1 MNDEIGPGDSYTPMP
16 GEPPR
21 TPLPSHG
28 PAPGSVA
35 TAVRLML
42 IRAALGV
49 VSIIVVLAT
58 KDTLKAV
65 IRAHNHTVGAANLD
79 GLVNTAVTV
88 GLVIGIIFIVLYV
101 VLALQ
106 VRQAKNWARITTWVI
121 AGLGV
126 LSALGS
132 LAQPEPA
139 ISRLVALISGILDI
153 AIIVLLAQRPS
164 NRYFRPTR

>member
-1 MNDEIGPGDSYTPMP
+1 M
-16 GEPPR
+16 
-21 TPLPSHG
+21 
-28 PAPGSVA
+28 
-35 TAVRLML
+35 
-42 IRAALGV
+42 
-49 VSIIVVLAT
+49 
-58 KDTLKAV
+58 
-65 IRAHNHTVGAANLD
+65 
-79 GLVNTAVTV
+79 
-88 GLVIGIIFIVLYV
+88 LYV